1 MVRGGDRK
9 SEKIKGSNDPL
20 ISDQLSIEQ
29 AAELLSVST
38 QSELH
43 PLEEGKHAAQSGMD
57 LKAYAEASGKARGNL
72 AYKVMAYRVM
82 SLCHTCDTD
91 KASDNWRNLAE
102 IHAAPNWLWKAL
114 VAEMLELLPAH
125 GGEGLGSF
133 TDAPQPGQSHQKGIG
148 GHILRHLCA

>member
-1 MVRGGDRK
+1 MCDNHTSK
-9 SEKIKGSNDPL
+9 DCQDLLYHNDTVNLFNHPRV
-20 ISDQLSIEQ
+20 IRAAFRAKKE
-29 AAELLSVST
+29 AEL
-38 QSELH
+38 
-43 PLEEGKHAAQSGMD
+43 GKHAAQSGMD

-114 VAEMLELLPAH
+114 VAEMLEQSWYLD
-125 GGEGLGSF
+125 
-133 TDAPQPGQSHQKGIG
+133 TDTAWPEPSKS
-148 GHILRHLCA
+148 